1 MLGLGGGDEE
11 LRSVGVG
18 AGVGHGEDAARLVLQ
33 SVLDLVVEGA
43 AVDALAALSLA
54 CKRAGNVSQVSKG

>member
-1 MLGLGGGDEE
+1 M
-11 LRSVGVG
+11 
-18 AGVGHGEDAARLVLQ
+18 LQ

-54 CKRAGNVSQVSKG
+54 CKRAGNVSSE